1 MPIRRNISRET
12 TISISGLTTTI
23 VSIAG
28 GGTAKL
34 KTAILATVKEAMAAM
49 KEASGLKLEQQK
61 G

>member
-1 MPIRRNISRET
+1 MGTTINISWF
-12 TISISGLTTTI
+12 TTTI
-23 VSIAG
+23 VYIAG

-34 KTAILATVKEAMAAM
+34 KTTILATVKEAMAAM

>member
-1 MPIRRNISRET
+1 LIALAGKLYFT
-12 TISISGLTTTI
+12 ATV

-34 KTAILATVKEAMAAM
+34 KIEILENVKEAMAAM